1 MMLCFSLAQAF
12 TPGFTNSVFYFR
24 PHLWGFLQS
33 LQRSAKACFKTSWK
47 EAGSTFRPAFPGVKT
62 PGLEKRVFL
71 GSLESFIVI
80 DSHENELDGRA
91 V

>member
-33 LQRSAKACFKTSWK
+33 LQRSAKACFQSL
-47 EAGSTFRPAFPGVKT
+47 
-62 PGLEKRVFL
+62 LEGGWVNIPSCVPRRERL
-71 GSLESFIVI
+71 G
-80 DSHENELDGRA
+80 
-91 V
+91 

>member
-33 LQRSAKACFKTSWK
+33 LQRSAKACFKASWK
-47 EAGSTFRPAFPGVKT
+47 EAGSTFRSAFPGVNAWARET
-62 PGLEKRVFL
+62 SLF

-80 DSHENELDGRA
+80 DFRENELDGRS

>member
-33 LQRSAKACFKTSWK
+33 LQRSAKACFKASLK
-47 EAGSTFRPAFPGVKT
+47 EAGSTFRAAFPGVNAWARET
-62 PGLEKRVFL
+62 SFL
-71 GSLESFIVI
+71 AAWNRSSLSIPAKMNLTDARF
-80 DSHENELDGRA
+80 
-91 V
+91 